1 MVFDHWTAS
10 TKFTLAKYLQTL
22 YNINQIPLIM
32 FYCLIIYVKDVNLNL
47 LLEKKQH
54 RNMYN
59 YIKIDRQG
67 LQLPFKSTQELNYIG
82 YNINRIAPTNIGI
95 FFNTKKQFVLC
106 VFFFKYVKR
115 ELITY
120 YMKYN
125 VI

>member
-1 MVFDHWTAS
+1 MDQTAS
-10 TKFTLAKYLQTL
+10 TKFTLAKFA
-22 YNINQIPLIM
+22 NIIQYKPITSNHI
-32 FYCLIIYVKDVNLNL
+32 L
-47 LLEKKQH
+47 LFNNICKGCKSELTIRKKH

-59 YIKIDRQG
+59 FIKIDRQG

-82 YNINRIAPTNIGI
+82 YNINRIVPTNKGI

-120 YMKYN
+120 YLKFN

>member
-1 MVFDHWTAS
+1 MVFDQTAS

-47 LLEKKQH
+47 LLEKKN

-59 YIKIDRQG
+59 FIKIDRQG

-82 YNINRIAPTNIGI
+82 YNINRIAPTNKGI

-106 VFFFKYVKR
+106 VFF
-115 ELITY
+115 
-120 YMKYN
+120 
-125 VI
+125 

>member
-1 MVFDHWTAS
+1 MDQTAS
-10 TKFTLAKYLQTL
+10 TKFTLAKFA
-22 YNINQIPLIM
+22 NIIQYKPITSNHI
-32 FYCLIIYVKDVNLNL
+32 L
-47 LLEKKQH
+47 LFNNICKGCKPELTIRKKH

-59 YIKIDRQG
+59 FIKIDRQG

-82 YNINRIAPTNIGI
+82 YNINRIVPTNKGI

-120 YMKYN
+120 YMKFN